1 MMFSLWTGGIFASIL
16 LLVFFVPIIICMVD
30 YTLDNFN

>member
-1 MMFSLWTGGIFASIL
+1 MMFSIWTGGAFASAL
-16 LLVFFVPIIICMVD
+16 LLVFFIPIIMYIVD